1 MDYIFLILSAVLFA
15 VSFCFDN
22 IYQEKCGTSAY
33 AGFKYNMYI
42 GLFGTVLFFAVNG
55 FKCDFTWYSIVF
67 AFLAAFSV
75 AAYKI
80 VGMKIMQEGS
90 MAIYTIFLMSG
101 GMIVPY
107 LWGIV
112 FLGESIT
119 ASNVFGLLILT
130 VAVVLSYYSK
140 EGFPQKQLILC
151 ILAFLLNG
159 MSAVVGKLHQI
170 EKVHSVVDTI
180 DFSIISNIMRFAL
193 SGILLLFFRKEENAN
208 TGIRK
213 ILPVI
218 ILSAVAGGVA
228 ELFNLLCAISVPA
241 TVLYPVLTG
250 GTIMFSVIASRIFFK
265 EKITG
270 KVLLGIILCFV
281 GSALFV

>member
-1 MDYIFLILSAVLFA
+1 MDYIFLISSAILFA

-42 GLFGTVLFFAVNG
+42 GLMGTILFLIVNG
-55 FKCDFTWYSIVF
+55 FRCSFTWYSVIF
-67 AFLAAFSV
+67 AFLAAFAV

-107 LWGIV
+107 LWGIL
-112 FLGESIT
+112 FLGETIT
-119 ASNVFGLLILT
+119 INNIAGLLILT
-130 VAVVLSYYSK
+130 IAVVLSYYSK
-140 EGFPQKQLILC
+140 EGFTKKQLFLC
-151 ILAFLLNG
+151 VLVFLLNG

-170 EKVHSVVDTI
+170 EKVYPIVNTT
-180 DFSIISNIMRFAL
+180 DFSIISNLMRFLL
-193 SGILLLFFRKEENAN
+193 SGILLLPFKKEEN
-208 TGIRK
+208 TYVEMKK
-213 ILPVI
+213 IFPVI
-218 ILSAVAGGVA
+218 IFSAIAGGVA